1 MSAELISLVSQ
12 FHQIVW
18 YMCCYILKSLF
29 KRLSIDLYKL
39 GVYSKCKT
47 RYDYSDIDASKI
59 YIIIN
64 IFELSSRENKY
75 MYQWDYLA
83 ACNRNAR

>member
-1 MSAELISLVSQ
+1 
-12 FHQIVW
+12 
-18 YMCCYILKSLF
+18 MCCYIFKNLF
-29 KRLSIDLYKL
+29 KSYDLYKL
-39 GVYSKCKT
+39 GVYSKSEI
-47 RYDYSDIDASKI
+47 RYNYSDIDASKI
-59 YIIIN
+59 YMKIN

>member
-1 MSAELISLVSQ
+1 
-12 FHQIVW
+12 
-18 YMCCYILKSLF
+18 MCCYIFKNLF
-29 KRLSIDLYKL
+29 KSYDLYKL
-39 GVYSKCKT
+39 GVYSKSEI
-47 RYDYSDIDASKI
+47 RYNYSDIDVSKI

>member
-29 KRLSIDLYKL
+29 KTAIDQL
-39 GVYSKCKT
+39 GVCSKYKI
-47 RYDYSDIDASKI
+47 RYNYSDIDASKI

-64 IFELSSRENKY
+64 IFELSNREYKC
-75 MYQWDYLA
+75 MDQCDYLA
-83 ACNRNAR
+83 ECNRNPR